1 MNTALNSPISRERN
15 IAAHAGNTL
24 ESQTAYRNWGK
35 KRLKASL
42 IDYIEGLIPPPE
54 NNYMYQ
60 DKHWVAGYN
69 QAIDDMRAKLKG
81 KEI

>member
-1 MNTALNSPISRERN
+1 MSTLDNLLDSLIHDF
-15 IAAHAGNTL
+15 AHINDDELGEDKFKGHHNPTL
-24 ESQTAYRNWGK
+24 F
-35 KRLKASL
+35 KASL